1 MTVFLFL
8 EQVNLLK
15 TEGFCCK
22 IHIWEIYEADR
33 GEKMQSVI
41 SNIVSGFSIADAID
55 IVIVAYIIY
64 KIMGFIRESRAEQL
78 VKGLFFLVGA
88 TVISEQLHL
97 YTVNWILKSAMTLG
111 VIALVVVFQPELRRG
126 LEYMGR
132 TKLVTSAFSQMDKE
146 KAKNITNQFVKAI
159 DNFST
164 KNIGALIIIER
175 ETALTDIA
183 ETGTIID
190 AEVSTELLGNI
201 FYEGAPL
208 HDGAVIIRNARV
220 YAAGCVLPLT
230 QNKNLARELGTRHRA
245 GIGITENSDAITLIV
260 SEETGII
267 SIAIDGKLSRFLDIK
282 TVEKTLLNFFLGEA
296 DMNKSMAAKHWSAIK
311 NFIGGKSNV

>member
-1 MTVFLFL
+1 
-8 EQVNLLK
+8 
-15 TEGFCCK
+15 
-22 IHIWEIYEADR
+22 
-33 GEKMQSVI
+33 MQSFI

-55 IVIVAYIIY
+55 IVIVAFVVY
-64 KIMGFIRESRAEQL
+64 KILGFIRESRAEQL
-78 VKGLFFLVGA
+78 VKGLLFLVAA

-126 LEYMGR
+126 LEYVGR
-132 TKLVTSAFSQMDKE
+132 TKLVKTPFSQMDKE
-146 KAKNITNQFVKAI
+146 KAKNVTSQFVKAV
-159 DNFST
+159 DKFSAN
-164 KNIGALIIIER
+164 KVGALIIIER

-230 QNKNLARELGTRHRA
+230 QNKNLSKDLGTRHRA

-282 TVEKTLLNFFLGEA
+282 TVEKTLLNLFLDGT
-296 DMNKSMAAKHWSAIK
+296 DMGNSVAAKHWNAFKKLIG
-311 NFIGGKSNV
+311 GGKSDV